1 MYTFILHL
9 GLLTRLAGIFQKLFT
24 LFEEACHQLDLKLVM
39 HWKEKSINSL
49 EYEAYSSML
58 SNLSAAKC
66 ELDSLKQEEEM
77 IQQVETYSGI
87 SRISVRG
94 VLEREVLEG
103 AGGGCAPSHTK
114 RGSF

>member
-1 MYTFILHL
+1 
-9 GLLTRLAGIFQKLFT
+9 
-24 LFEEACHQLDLKLVM
+24 M
-39 HWKEKSINSL
+39 HWKEKS

-94 VLEREVLEG
+94 G
-103 AGGGCAPSHTK
+103 AGK
-114 RGSF
+114 